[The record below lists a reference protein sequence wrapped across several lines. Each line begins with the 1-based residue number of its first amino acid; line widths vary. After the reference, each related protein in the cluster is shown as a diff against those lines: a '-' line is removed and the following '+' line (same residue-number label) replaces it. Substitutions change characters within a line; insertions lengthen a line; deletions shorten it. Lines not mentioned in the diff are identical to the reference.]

1 MGRLVT
7 KDFYKTDIY
16 RFDIES
22 NSGNMFDV
30 DVGNVISWDI
40 MSLKMTKEDLVGLAD
55 FIYKYLENK

>member
-22 NSGNMFDV
+22 NSGNMFDL

-55 FIYKYLENK
+55 FLNQFVEEN